1 MIDTIVKLRE
11 YEQENEEIILTDED
25 LSDNK
30 KPTGCCIKIC
40 CHSVGFI
47 IYSLL
52 SFMQADYVYQKLFIS
67 ALSTIRTTVTDKT
80 AAAFFTVFPV
90 MRNIKLIFRYRISP
104 GIAENEPDRL
114 TLIIHT
120 GTERL
125 P

>member
-47 IYSLL
+47 IYLN
-52 SFMQADYVYQKLFIS
+52 
-67 ALSTIRTTVTDKT
+67 
-80 AAAFFTVFPV
+80 P
-90 MRNIKLIFRYRISP
+90 
-104 GIAENEPDRL
+104 
-114 TLIIHT
+114 
-120 GTERL
+120 
-125 P
+125 